1 MISFYTVFKIFF
13 LKPDIVSDARVASI
27 TKNDFGLTVHFYLL
41 LIFSNVSTNND
52 ALNDFGLTVHFYLL
66 LIFSNVSTNN
76 DALL

>member
-13 LKPDIVSDARVASI
+13 LKPDILSDARVASI

-52 ALNDFGLTVHFYLL
+52 ALL
-66 LIFSNVSTNN
+66 
-76 DALL
+76 